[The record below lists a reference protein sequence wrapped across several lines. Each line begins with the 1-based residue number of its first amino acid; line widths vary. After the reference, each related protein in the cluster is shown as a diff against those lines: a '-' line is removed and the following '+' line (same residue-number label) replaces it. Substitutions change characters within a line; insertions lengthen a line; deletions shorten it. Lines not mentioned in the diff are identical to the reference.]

1 MPTHK
6 LQDPLFFDFCI
17 LVISAVTQ
25 SVWVR
30 PGCRKPGTFEWM
42 KTFFQAITC
51 QVFTRVFVI
60 SSVFAFNLV
69 SEFLIVSSVW
79 VHEAQVSALS
89 SWEAAA
95 RFSRAEIRGMIR
107 NMFCFVPV
115 FSKGSVLQTSPLGAP
130 VAGWLSV
137 LKQFWVYSF
146 MCPANNRPRLKGC
159 QLVGSSSREASAS
172 LPTYPG
178 YPYPTYPTYPNR
190 LCPIWQQPTSCCQPR
205 SLEISAVQCQ
215 EDSSVLKYWSSVL
228 ST

>member
-1 MPTHK
+1 MLSHSLSRSDQAAGNLAHSNEWKPSFKQLHVRSSRGCLWLAPCLLLISYLSFLSFPACEYTKHK
-6 LQDPLFFDFCI
+6 SLLF
-17 LVISAVTQ
+17 LLEKQQRS
-25 SVWVR
+25 
-30 PGCRKPGTFEWM
+30 
-42 KTFFQAITC
+42 
-51 QVFTRVFVI
+51 
-60 SSVFAFNLV
+60 
-69 SEFLIVSSVW
+69 
-79 VHEAQVSALS
+79 
-89 SWEAAA
+89 
-95 RFSRAEIRGMIR
+95 FSGAEIRGMIR
-107 NMFCFVPV
+107 NMFCFVPA
-115 FSKGSVLQTSPLGAP
+115 FSKESVLQTSPLGAP

-205 SLEISAVQCQ
+205 SLEISGVQCQ